1 MGPMKHSHL
10 VEEVDRYTTTFSL
23 GYLGAKPDEEGFNVL
38 PGDVRAGRMGKE
50 GFECLAVA
58 ALHSVMVPRAGTGLG
73 SEA

>member
-1 MGPMKHSHL
+1 MKHSHL
-10 VEEVDRYTTTFSL
+10 VEEVDRYATTFSL
-23 GYLGAKPDEEGFNVL
+23 GYLGAKPDEEGFDVL
-38 PGDVRAGRMGKE
+38 PGDVRAGRMGEE